1 MDNSV
6 GIVWSW
12 LQIPDLIL
20 GIFKILL
27 IECYASFYSSTN
39 QVSIVY
45 HRLMCFYFHF
55 ALSPFPLGLL
65 LECSLYFVYVFVILI
80 NSGGYFITLYL
91 VIKHHSD
98 CSNCFSFYICSTFG
112 SVKLGRSMRKWEE
125 NKWESFFWGAV
136 GIPDVLL
143 PRWFRIFTGFSVIWR
158 GWLFWSMC
166 FLIDLFYVCCAE
178 FED

>member
-1 MDNSV
+1 MLRFFLFFHEPSLHSLSSPDVFLFSLCIVTVSPGSVAGVQSIFCICICSSYQFRRIFHNS
-6 GIVWSW
+6 
-12 LQIPDLIL
+12 L
-20 GIFKILL
+20 
-27 IECYASFYSSTN
+27 SSD
-39 QVSIVY
+39 
-45 HRLMCFYFHF
+45 
-55 ALSPFPLGLL
+55 
-65 LECSLYFVYVFVILI
+65 
-80 NSGGYFITLYL
+80 
-91 VIKHHSD
+91 KHHID